1 MVSCRPAF
9 LFFCFLLL
17 LASSSC
23 FLLLLASSCF
33 FVLLPLLY
41 LPDCARCIVS
51 TLDEYPNT
59 GDESNQQRFGFTR
72 GLTIL

>member
-9 LFFCFLLL
+9 LFFCC
-17 LASSSC
+17 C
-23 FLLLLASSCF
+23 FFCF

-51 TLDEYPNT
+51 TLDECPNT
-59 GDESNQQRFGFTR
+59 GDEWDQRRFGFTR